1 MLMIA
6 ENYMEVN
13 LGLTRKSVSTSNL
26 YALSI
31 TDPNAVESMLAEE
44 AQVLDDLQEKLV
56 SVSSTLSKDS
66 EALVSLQLQLGKLQN
81 SIDSQFGVFNDRL
94 IHAEQ
99 NMLTQTTEAK
109 EIRKTVIEVKKQSL
123 LNSGLQ

>member
-1 MLMIA
+1 MLVIA
-6 ENYMEVN
+6 ENFMEVN
-13 LGLTRKSVSTSNL
+13 LGLTRKKVTTEAL